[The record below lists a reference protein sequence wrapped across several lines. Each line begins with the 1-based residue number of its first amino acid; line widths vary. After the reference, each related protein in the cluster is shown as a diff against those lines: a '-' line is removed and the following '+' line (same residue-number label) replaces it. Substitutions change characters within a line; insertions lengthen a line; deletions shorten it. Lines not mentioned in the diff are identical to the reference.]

1 MPRGAFRINTL
12 GLSVAV
18 AAPPAEV
25 VSTMTFIQSQTFTS
39 TSFIFPSM
47 IATGD
52 ICIINDSSA
61 TTTDVTP
68 SGFTSITKAVLG
80 TSFRQ
85 NVSYKIVTSGDA
97 TGININGLG
106 GTSRK
111 TVLVFRPD
119 RAISSVTATVT
130 GTQATSAVPTNQSL
144 VGQAGPMIAFACY
157 SASGASITTRGWSVG
172 SPTEA
177 GVAATGGSN
186 YVKFL
191 ITNSGTPSTTTISQT
206 DNGNNAL
213 QSFRLKFT

>member
-1 MPRGAFRINTL
+1 MPL
-12 GLSVAV
+12 GMFQHSLNLAQT
-18 AAPPAEV
+18 AAPPPDV
-25 VSTMTFIQSQTFTS
+25 VTSMTFVESQTFSS
-39 TSFIFPSM
+39 TLFTLPSN
-47 IATGD
+47 IQIGD
-52 ICIINDSSA
+52 ICIINDHSS
-61 TTTDVTP
+61 TTTDRTP
-68 SGFTSITKAVLG
+68 SGFTSITKAVTG

-85 NVSYKIVTSGDA
+85 NVSYRIIVSGDRSDVA
-97 TGININGLG
+97 INGLG

-111 TVLVFRPD
+111 TVALFRPD
-119 RAISSVTATVT
+119 RAITTLTVTVT
-130 GTQATSAVPTNQSL
+130 GSQATSAAPTNQTL
-144 VGQAGPMIAFACY
+144 TGEAGPMIAFACY